1 MNINIHF
8 DDKTAKQLNAA
19 AVKQGESR
27 DALIHKAV
35 NEWLAR
41 NSASQWPEEVLTFKG
56 MSDIPLF
63 EASRDKFTLPV
74 ADPLA

>member
-1 MNINIHF
+1 MNININF
-8 DDKTAKQLNAA
+8 DEKTVKQLNAA
-19 AVKQGESR
+19 AVKLGESR
-27 DALIHKAV
+27 DVLIHKAV

-56 MSDIPLF
+56 VSDLPLF
-63 EASRDKFTLPV
+63 EASRDKFTPPS